1 MRMSLLL
8 FWRLTFFFKISVEID
23 ELVVESILSS
33 RFTVKCCL
41 NSEVAGSI
49 YQKVSLV
56 TGIPIPNMVL
66 YTRLASL

>member
-1 MRMSLLL
+1 
-8 FWRLTFFFKISVEID
+8 
-23 ELVVESILSS
+23 VVESILSGG
-33 RFTVKCCL
+33 FTVKCCL

-49 YQKVSLV
+49 YQKVSAV